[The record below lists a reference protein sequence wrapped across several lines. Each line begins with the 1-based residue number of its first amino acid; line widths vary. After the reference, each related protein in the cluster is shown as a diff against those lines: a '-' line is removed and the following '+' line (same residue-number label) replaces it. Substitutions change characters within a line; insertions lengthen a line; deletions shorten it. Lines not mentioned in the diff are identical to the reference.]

1 MYQVI
6 NVLMIILLILALLF
20 SKKSFINFKLSS
32 HLSKIK
38 ENERN
43 ELMPYLRGVFIMGLF
58 IPLLVWFIDVS
69 GDLVLT
75 KLQHNTVKQVNK
87 YDLIAP
93 ESTNVIDSKSHRG
106 IHTVA
111 YFCKYLVL
119 RNEMHS
125 MLLRC

>member
-58 IPLLVWFIDVS
+58 IPLLVWFIDIS

-75 KLQHNTVKQVNK
+75 KLQHNTVKQVNT

-93 ESTNVIDSKSHRG
+93 ESTKTI
-106 IHTVA
+106 
-111 YFCKYLVL
+111 
-119 RNEMHS
+119 
-125 MLLRC
+125 